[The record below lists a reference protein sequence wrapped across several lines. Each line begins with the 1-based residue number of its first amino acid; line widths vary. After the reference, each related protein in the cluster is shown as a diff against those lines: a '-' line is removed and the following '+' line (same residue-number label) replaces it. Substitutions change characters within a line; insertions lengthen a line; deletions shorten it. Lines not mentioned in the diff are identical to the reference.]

1 MEQKHIVISALSV
14 GLGIGVGIGL
24 TSGQTVSRWA
34 ATQGSSSSGLSA
46 ENVEQELKRLI
57 VDGKDSNVTFN
68 QFPYYLR

>member
-34 ATQGSSSSGLSA
+34 ATQGGSSGLSV